1 MASSDQEP
9 PKGLTVESGDA
20 DAAPTPG
27 GGRGVRPQHLRPG
40 GRLGGPGSTPPSP
53 PLAKGRHATDQISPR
68 TLTLA
73 ERQIARVD
81 LAQKGLPAR
90 LPSTACAPGPAREPR
105 QAGVLQQLPPAPRRA
120 VTSATFLSLAVSE
133 SLLLPWDAV
142 RGPRSK
148 VHGHGPEH
156 VVFKSSSQEGHAARS
171 EF

>member
-1 MASSDQEP
+1 MTRTP
-9 PKGLTVESGDA
+9 PRRQAEDAEFGPSTYARGAGLVVQ
-20 DAAPTPG
+20 AAHRPALPWPKAGT
-27 GGRGVRPQHLRPG
+27 RPQL
-40 GRLGGPGSTPPSP
+40 GRSDFPSD
-53 PLAKGRHATDQISPR
+53 LDTEQQ
-68 TLTLA
+68 T
-73 ERQIARVD
+73 ARVD
-81 LAQKGLPAR
+81 LAQEGLPAR